1 LDKLLF
7 GASASSKGKQLL
19 KIMMINW
26 YILVGQEI
34 LSSTQSTTGKTQ
46 SDEEDLWSLLNDDK
60 SVDSTGRTV
69 STQPEGNV

>member
-1 LDKLLF
+1 
-7 GASASSKGKQLL
+7 
-19 KIMMINW
+19 MMINW